1 MKKLTEPSS
10 GKCGDKVGYKSRSG
24 QCERQ
29 HVVPTN
35 PNTAR
40 QCRQREDF
48 GDGSNAWGTLL
59 TEERRLAWIAAGAKV
74 ERRDSVGN
82 LYTLS
87 GQEHFT
93 GISSARACIGR
104 ERLLDPPEPVG
115 FHLSPVEKLIISKAG
130 GRPTLKLSVSGPV
143 TEDIMV
149 FGQAPCSPGRMK
161 CRNVTYL
168 SLLPPPEGGLSDI
181 TEMYVAVYGVPP
193 DGMKVFIRTR
203 WQVNGWEGV
212 DRDTSAIVEA
222 KPGPAVGR
230 KGG

>member
-1 MKKLTEPSS
+1 LCRRGFDFITEPSS
-10 GKCGDKVGYKSRSG
+10 GKCGDEVAGKNFYGPHVRK
-24 QCERQ
+24 

-35 PNTAR
+35 RRLPR

-48 GDGSNAWGTLL
+48 GDGSHAWGTLL
-59 TEERRLAWIAAGAKV
+59 TEAQRLAWIAAGAKV

-82 LYTLS
+82 LYTLAGHAYFS
-87 GQEHFT
+87 

-130 GRPTLKLSVSGPV
+130 GRLTLKLSVSGPV

-161 CRNVTYL
+161 CRNVT
-168 SLLPPPEGGLSDI
+168 
-181 TEMYVAVYGVPP
+181 
-193 DGMKVFIRTR
+193 
-203 WQVNGWEGV
+203 
-212 DRDTSAIVEA
+212 
-222 KPGPAVGR
+222 
-230 KGG
+230 